1 MQSATE
7 TLDRIAS
14 SGEAVFARDSGE
26 RIIFWSRRCE
36 ELLGLPAR
44 DVLGKHC
51 HEVTCGRDAFGN
63 VYCHHNC
70 PIAFQARDRSDP
82 VRGFSLQIETKRG
95 PEWFD
100 VRTFAIPSY
109 HAELSTIAHV
119 LREVRDEE
127 RPSPGWKAADAF
139 RDPLRP
145 VAAAGREPAVLTK
158 REKEILRLLA
168 QGKTTSEIAR
178 ELFISP
184 VTVRN
189 HVGAILS
196 TLNVHSRVEAVA
208 LAFKH
213 HLVSAARTAPGS

>member
-1 MQSATE
+1 MESATE
-7 TLDRIAS
+7 TLDRIAR
-14 SGEAVFARDSGE
+14 SGQAVFARDSSE
-26 RIIFWSRRCE
+26 RIIFWSKKCE
-36 ELLGLPAR
+36 ELLGVPAR
-44 DVLGKHC
+44 DVLGRHC
-51 HEVTCGRDAFGN
+51 HDVTSGRDAFGN
-63 VYCHHNC
+63 IYCHHSC

-82 VRGFSLQIETKRG
+82 VRRFSLRIETKTG

-109 HAELSTIAHV
+109 HAELSTIVHV
-119 LREVRDEE
+119 LREARDEE

-145 VAAAGREPAVLTK
+145 VAAAGNESSVLTR

-189 HVGAILS
+189 HVGAVLS

-213 HLVSAARTAPGS
+213 HLVSHASAPPAS

>member
-7 TLDRIAS
+7 TLDRIAR
-14 SGEAVFARDSGE
+14 SGEAVFARDSSE
-26 RIIFWSRRCE
+26 RIIFWSKKCE

-44 DVLGKHC
+44 DVLGRHC
-51 HEVTCGRDAFGN
+51 HDVTCGRDAFGN
-63 VYCHHNC
+63 IYCHHNC

-82 VRGFSLQIETKRG
+82 VRRFWLRIATKNG

-119 LREVRDEE
+119 LRKGGEE
-127 RPSPGWKAADAF
+127 TRPSPGWHAADAF

-189 HVGAILS
+189 HVGAVLS

-213 HLVSAARTAPGS
+213 HLVSPASASPAS

>member
-1 MQSATE
+1 MQSATD
-7 TLDRIAS
+7 TLDRIAR

-36 ELLGLPAR
+36 ELLGLAAR
-44 DVLGKHC
+44 DVLGRHC
-51 HEVTCGRDAFGN
+51 HDVTCGRDTYGN
-63 VYCHHNC
+63 IYCHHNC

-82 VRGFSLQIETKRG
+82 VRRFSLQIETRRG
-95 PEWFD
+95 LEWFD

-109 HAELSTIAHV
+109 HAELSTVVHV
-119 LREVRDEE
+119 LREARDEE
-127 RPSPGWKAADAF
+127 RPSPRWKAADAF

-145 VAAAGREPAVLTK
+145 VAAAGREPAVLTA

-189 HVGAILS
+189 HVGAVLS

-208 LAFKH
+208 LAFRH
-213 HLVSAARTAPGS
+213 HLVSPRSSPPVS